1 MSSKELVENKK
12 LVEAL
17 RESDG
22 RFRDLIEL
30 TSDWY
35 WEQDENFRFTL
46 MSGGV
51 RDSTGHDQRDNLGKT
66 RRELPGIELSEQEWG
81 AHQAVLEAHQP
92 FHDFTYR
99 RIKPDGS
106 SVYILISG
114 RPIVDVRGKFK
125 GYRGIGKDVTKR
137 MESERALRES
147 EARFRDLNEL
157 SSDWYWEQDEN
168 FRFTHLS
175 GGILDKAASRPENSI
190 GKTRWELPNIIMSDE
205 EWAAHKATVYAH
217 QPFYDLT
224 FKRMG
229 DDGSLHYVQISGR
242 PVFNEQGRFN
252 GYRGIAKD
260 ITDRIVAE
268 ERIQYLAYHDGLTTL
283 PNRASFSQILN
294 HGINHARRYNK
305 GMAVLFIDLDRFKNI
320 NDTLGHEAGDALLQE
335 VGKRLKNSVR
345 QSDTVARLG
354 GDEFVILLEELSE
367 PGRVATVAGKILSAI
382 IKPFQMLG
390 QEFRVT
396 ASIGI
401 SIYPEDGQDEQTLM
415 KKADIAMYHAKEE
428 GKNNFQFHSERMDTH
443 SFERLALESSLR
455 RALERNEFQVHYQ
468 AKMDFATGQMTGMEA
483 LIRWQH
489 PDLGMVSPVQ
499 FIPLAEETG
508 LIVPIGK
515 WVLRTACLQ
524 NKAWQKEGLPPL
536 TVAVNLSARQFA
548 DENLFADVT
557 SILNETGL
565 NAAFLELEITESMI
579 MHNVDKAVQ
588 TLTKLKTLGIRVSID
603 DFGTGYS
610 SLSNLKRFPI
620 DTLKIDRSFIR
631 DLPGD
636 SEDKAITRAIIA
648 MGKSLNMTLIAE
660 GVETQEQADFL
671 RTHACDQFQGYYFSR
686 PVDKDKFGEL
696 LRSRVHET
704 SA

>member
-1 MSSKELVENKK
+1 M
-12 LVEAL
+12 
-17 RESDG
+17 
-22 RFRDLIEL
+22 
-30 TSDWY
+30 
-35 WEQDENFRFTL
+35 
-46 MSGGV
+46 
-51 RDSTGHDQRDNLGKT
+51 
-66 RRELPGIELSEQEWG
+66 
-81 AHQAVLEAHQP
+81 
-92 FHDFTYR
+92 
-99 RIKPDGS
+99 
-106 SVYILISG
+106 
-114 RPIVDVRGKFK
+114 
-125 GYRGIGKDVTKR
+125 GYRGIGKDVTER
-137 MESERALRES
+137 EESERALRES

-168 FRFTHLS
+168 LRFTTVS
-175 GGILDKAASRPENSI
+175 GGIQDKAASRPENSI
-190 GKTRWELPNIIMSDE
+190 GKTRWELANIIMSDE

-217 QPFYDLT
+217 KPFYDLT

-242 PVFNEQGRFN
+242 PIFDEQGRFN

-260 ITDRIVAE
+260 ITERIAAE
-268 ERIQYLAYHDGLTTL
+268 ERIQYLAYHDGLTAL
-283 PNRASFSQILN
+283 PNRSMFSQLLN
-294 HGINHARRYNK
+294 HGIDHARRYNK
-305 GMAVLFIDLDRFKNI
+305 GLAVLFLDLDRFKNI

-335 VGKRLKNSVR
+335 VGKRLKYCVR

-382 IKPFQMLG
+382 VKPFQMLG

-415 KKADIAMYHAKEE
+415 KNADIAMYHAKEE

-455 RALERNEFQVHYQ
+455 RALERNEFQLHYQ
-468 AKMDFATGQMTGMEA
+468 AKLDLVTGQMTGMEA

-489 PDLGMVSPVQ
+489 PDLGMVSPLQ

-515 WVLRTACLQ
+515 WVLKTACLQ
-524 NKAWQKEGLPPL
+524 NKVWQKEGLPPL
-536 TVAVNLSARQFA
+536 CVAVNLSARQFA
-548 DENLFADVT
+548 DENLLADIAA
-557 SILNETGL
+557 ILKETAM
-565 NAAFLELEITESMI
+565 NPAFLELEITESMI

-588 TLTKLKTLGIRVSID
+588 TLTQLKTLGIRLAID

-620 DTLKIDRSFIR
+620 DTLKVDRSFIR

-636 SEDKAITRAIIA
+636 SEDKAITTAIIA
-648 MGKSLNMTLIAE
+648 MGKSLNMSLVAE
-660 GVETQEQADFL
+660 GVETQEQAEFL
-671 RTHACDQFQGYYFSR
+671 RAHACDQFQGYYFSK

-696 LRSRVHET
+696 LRSRVIET
-704 SA
+704 NA